1 MKAKPG
7 RFGGLRLE
15 LKLGDL
21 RANRKNGDEVGSPHR
36 GTGPIKGRDA
46 PTTLTRPPGSS
57 LGTAGV
63 GALGYPVN

>member
-21 RANRKNGDEVGSPHR
+21 RANRKNGDEVGRHGWCWG
-36 GTGPIKGRDA
+36 GTDLGEGEVTETLALVGDA
-46 PTTLTRPPGSS
+46 AAP
-57 LGTAGV
+57 
-63 GALGYPVN
+63 